1 MTQQRS
7 MFGGQGGIFGRPLK
21 LAPTTSPL
29 GRSQGVLPQG
39 PAPAPKAPTVSSAA
53 PAPQGQVLPFHAAPS
68 APAPAASFNSKRVP
82 MGNPGDC
89 PICH

>member
-39 PAPAPKAPTVSSAA
+39 PAPAP
-53 PAPQGQVLPFHAAPS
+53 
-68 APAPAASFNSKRVP
+68 AASFNSKRVP